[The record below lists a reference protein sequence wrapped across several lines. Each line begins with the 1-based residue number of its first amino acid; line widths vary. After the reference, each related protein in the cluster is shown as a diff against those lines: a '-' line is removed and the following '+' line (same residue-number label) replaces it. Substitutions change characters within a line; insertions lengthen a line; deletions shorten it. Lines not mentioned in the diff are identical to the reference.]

1 MAANKVIGD
10 IPLGEKLNLT
20 VAEAAVYTGLGQI
33 RIRNLLKEPDCPF
46 LLKISDHRIL
56 VRRKELEDYLKSK
69 NDFTEEFA
77 K

>member
-20 VAEAAVYTGLGQI
+20 VAEASVYTGLGQI